1 MSSVVDPDQTEPT
14 VPPFGDVASGHAE
27 IDAAMLRLQ
36 ELDGLPVDR
45 HGEILDDLHGK
56 LRDVLAAAASPSGG
70 SDD

>member
-1 MSSVVDPDQTEPT
+1 MSSVEDPDQTEPT
-14 VPPFGDVASGHAE
+14 VSSSGDISTGHAE
-27 IDAAMLRLQ
+27 IDAAMLRLR

-45 HGEILDDLHGK
+45 HGEILDELHGQ